1 MKKSLFE
8 ITTDYENL
16 FSRLEIMEDL
26 TEEETWQ
33 LLKDL
38 EINENELAEKASNYI
53 KRITTLEG
61 EIDVIK
67 QEKDRL
73 TTLASSKQKEVQ
85 KLKLALL
92 LGLKNTGKD
101 KLDLV
106 TNKISIRKS
115 NQTNVEE
122 LERKL
127 NEGLRV
133 KPEIVYL
140 QNEAKDLSEILSKA
154 GGLKITLDGVEV
166 NKNVAKKLL
175 DAGDITEGVVI
186 IQNESLVI
194 K

>member
-1 MKKSLFE
+1 MKKTLFE

-16 FSRLEIMEDL
+16 FSRLETMEDL
-26 TEEETWQ
+26 TEDESEQ

-38 EINENELAEKASNYI
+38 EINEGELTEKAGNYI
-53 KRITTLEG
+53 ERITALEG
-61 EIDVIK
+61 DLNVIK
-67 QEKDRL
+67 QRKDQL
-73 TTLASSKQKEVQ
+73 TALATSKQKEVQ

-140 QNEAKDLSEILSKA
+140 QNEAKDLSDILTKA
-154 GGLKITLDGVEV
+154 GGLKVTLDGVEV
-166 NKNVAKKLL
+166 NKIVAKKLFDTKEL
-175 DAGDITEGVVI
+175 TEGIVI
-186 IQNESLVI
+186 IPNESLVI